1 MDNRDVVIDK
11 KLFDQTF
18 PLLDKF
24 KDIAPGTFKHCQ
36 NVSNMCE
43 TVAIELDLN
52 VELLK
57 LSALYHDI
65 GKMNN
70 PLYFAE
76 NQGDENVHDGM
87 DPNISYQ
94 IISRHV
100 GDSIIYLLQ
109 IPDLPTE
116 VIRIIS
122 QHHGD
127 TVLQAFHNKAKNM
140 PEDKFRYKCSKP
152 ISSEA
157 LILMLCDSVEATT
170 RAMFNSGDKD
180 SFIENAVSSTIDRLM
195 NDHQLDNMRIGTLNI
210 TRKILLKE
218 LESIYHKRV
227 IYDDKT
233 IGEEN
238 AKKNGKKNGDKIA
251 ESV

>member
-1 MDNRDVVIDK
+1 MDNKDVVIDK
-11 KLFDQTF
+11 RLFDQTF

-24 KDIAPGTFKHCQ
+24 KDMAPGTFKHCQ

-52 VELLK
+52 VDLLK

-76 NQGDENVHDGM
+76 NQGDENIHDSL

-100 GDSIIYLLQ
+100 GDSIIYLLM
-109 IPDLPTE
+109 IPDFPME
-116 VIRIIS
+116 VINIIS

-127 TVLQAFHNKAKNM
+127 TVLLAFHNKAKNV
-140 PEDKFRYKCSKP
+140 PEDKFRYKCLKP
-152 ISSEA
+152 VTPEA

-170 RAMFNSGDKD
+170 RALFTSGDNNG
-180 SFIENAVSSTIDRLM
+180 FIEKAVNSTINRLM
-195 NDHQLDNMRIGTLNI
+195 DDHQLDNMRIGTLNV
-210 TRKILLKE
+210 TKKILLKE

-227 IYDDKT
+227 TYEDKTST
-233 IGEEN
+233 IGE
-238 AKKNGKKNGDKIA
+238 KN
-251 ESV
+251 EEM